1 MKRFKQYFTEESTNE
16 DYASALQAVH
26 GSTPSRTGQG
36 MVARANRDP
45 YDITRDEAR
54 ALRKAIDASSK
65 LRQWV
70 NKPTQ
75 ALHRAA
81 AAEHFDVP
89 LETIQYALSITE
101 ESTKDHQDYI
111 KSLQLKLSKDDLTDA
126 QLKDFAKRSKGIP
139 NSPAQISAIADIDAM
154 SPNHLEQIINHKR
167 VNVFMKHRARQRLSG
182 KWK

>member
-1 MKRFKQYFTEESTNE
+1 MKRFKQYLTEESTNE

-65 LRQWV
+65 SRQWV

-81 AAEHFDVP
+81 AEHFDVP
-89 LETIQYALSITE
+89 LDTIQYALSITE
-101 ESTKDHQDYI
+101 ESTKDYI

-126 QLKDFAKRSKGIP
+126 QLKDFATRSKGIP

-167 VNVFMKHRARQRLSG
+167 VHVFMKHRARQRLSG